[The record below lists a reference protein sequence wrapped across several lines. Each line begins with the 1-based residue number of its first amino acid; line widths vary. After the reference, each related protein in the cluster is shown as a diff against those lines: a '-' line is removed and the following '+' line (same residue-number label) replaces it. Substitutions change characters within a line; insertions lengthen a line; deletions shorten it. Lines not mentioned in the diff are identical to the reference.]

1 MRTLARQA
9 GTFASIALVTTSI
22 IAAPLSAHA
31 QTRDDIEHWL
41 AQPAP
46 DPLPAPGTVLGA
58 TDLPS
63 IASLVLPGYMQYLDF
78 PQLAMTVAATGDYAP
93 PAVYQQATAAH
104 ADKVSL
110 NPAGGME
117 DYVAGR
123 PFDPERFD
131 AATPEEAGLMIAW
144 NHAHRWQY
152 YGYEAELEMIYL
164 QPTTGSPTANPAAGL
179 EGGGSVERTLTQYF
193 HRVYL
198 SHLAMLPDAGY
209 AVDVGDASPR
219 LYKDYISFTAPFNV
233 KGTTFIVERAV
244 DVNEQDQVSSFL
256 PTERR
261 VRRLSAQERADKFM
275 GSNFTFDDFEA
286 FSGRVMD
293 YEWIYRGTK
302 DILHVIDTREA
313 TPRFGGAMSNV
324 PLDEWQVRP
333 CYVVELKPRWT
344 GHMMA
349 SKYLFIDQQTF
360 NGLAALVVDREDR
373 LARILFPLYHFP
385 APDTSTPERAL
396 ETSVLRWNGALGI
409 DLLGD
414 TTTVTRVTVPTRI
427 PTMTA
432 QAIERKFAV
441 SNLTSGR

>member
-1 MRTLARQA
+1 MRTLARHA
-9 GTFASIALVTTSI
+9 GTFASIALAITSI
-22 IAAPLSAHA
+22 IGAPLTAHA
-31 QTRDDIEHWL
+31 QTREDIERWL
-41 AQPAP
+41 VLPAP
-46 DPLPAPGTVLGA
+46 EPLPAPGTVLGA
-58 TDLPS
+58 ADLPA
-63 IASLVLPGYMQYLDF
+63 IASLVLPGYGQYLDF
-78 PQLAMTVAATGDYAP
+78 PQLALTIAATGDYAP
-93 PAVYQQATAAH
+93 PAVYQQATAANTGK
-104 ADKVSL
+104 ASL
-110 NPAGGME
+110 NPTGGME
-117 DYVAGR
+117 GYVAGR

-131 AATPEEAGLMIAW
+131 AVTPEQAGFMLAW

-152 YGYEAELEMIYL
+152 YGYEAELEMIYV
-164 QPTTGSPTANPAAGL
+164 QPTTGSGAINPAEGL
-179 EGGGSVERTLTQYF
+179 DGGGTVERTLTQYF

-198 SHLAMLPDAGY
+198 NHLAMLPDTGY
-209 AVDVGDASPR
+209 AVDVGDSSPR
-219 LYKDYISFTAPFNV
+219 LYKDYISFSAPFNV
-233 KGTTFIVERAV
+233 KGTTFVVERAV
-244 DVNEQDQVSSFL
+244 DANEEDQVSSFL

-344 GHMMA
+344 GHTMA

-373 LARILFPLYHFP
+373 LARILIPLYHFP
-385 APDTSTPERAL
+385 EPDTSTPELAL
-396 ETSVLRWNGALGI
+396 ETSVLRWSGALGI
-409 DLLGD
+409 DLLANSS
-414 TTTVTRVTVPTRI
+414 TVTRVIAPTRI

-432 QAIERKFAV
+432 KAIERKFAV
-441 SNLTSGR
+441 SNLTGGR

>member
-1 MRTLARQA
+1 MRTFTRRA
-9 GTFASIALVTTSI
+9 GRFASIALFVASIVT
-22 IAAPLSAHA
+22 APLAA
-31 QTRDDIEHWL
+31 RAETREDIERWL
-41 AQPAP
+41 TQAAP
-46 DPLPAPGTVLGA
+46 DPLPVPGTVLGA
-58 TDLPS
+58 GDLPS
-63 IASLVLPGYMQYLDF
+63 IASLVLPGYAQYLDY
-78 PQLAMTVAATGDYAP
+78 PQLAMSIAATGDYAP
-93 PAVYQQATAAH
+93 AAVYQQATATH
-104 ADKVSL
+104 SSKVSL
-110 NPAGGME
+110 HPAGGLE
-117 DYVAGR
+117 GYVAGR
-123 PFDPERFD
+123 PFDPKRLD
-131 AATPEEAGLMIAW
+131 GATPEEAGLMIAW
-144 NHAHRWQY
+144 NHAYRWQY
-152 YGYEAELEMIYL
+152 YGYEAELDMIYL
-164 QPTTGSPTANPAAGL
+164 QPSADGRAVNAVTGM

-198 SHLAMLPDAGY
+198 SHLAMLPEQGH

-233 KGTTFIVERAV
+233 KGTTFVVERAV
-244 DVNEQDQVSSFL
+244 DVNEEDQVSSFL
-256 PTERR
+256 PSERR

-344 GHMMA
+344 GHTMA

-360 NGLAALVVDREDR
+360 NGLAALVVDRDDR
-373 LARILFPLYHFP
+373 LARILFPVYHFP
-385 APDTSTPERAL
+385 EADTSTPELAL
-396 ETSVLRWNGALGI
+396 ETSVLRWSGALGI
-409 DLLGD
+409 DLLANSS
-414 TTTVTRVTVPTRI
+414 TVTRVVVPTRI

-432 QAIERKFAV
+432 RAIERKFAV
-441 SNLTSGR
+441 SNLTGGR